1 MTSLRVLFIDFLLIA
16 VRGHVT
22 HLQVEVKNLQKH
34 RRIWVYGSDYCMV
47 GGTISDVSDG
57 QLQRVLFFRDDFAY
71 ASVET
76 LLKHS
81 VRVNKKI
88 RLTQKGKS

>member
-1 MTSLRVLFIDFLLIA
+1 
-16 VRGHVT
+16 
-22 HLQVEVKNLQKH
+22 
-34 RRIWVYGSDYCMV
+34 MV